1 MENKI
6 DEQMHRSV
14 CFTCGTAQGVT
25 LFLMKREGRQF
36 MKYFFWIAFAV
47 FLAAS
52 IPHVAY
58 FFASFEPSQGPE
70 GIWWWT
76 VSYAIAIS
84 IDVTVYLLSWT
95 AFQRYRRYRTPKA
108 VWQHWLLIV
117 MCTVFSWAVNWAYAK
132 QFHSSTMLS
141 AAETTAPWMTSI
153 FPFMASAFPL
163 LGIVYTMMA
172 ETISETASEEKQEK
186 AQQLNAL
193 AELAKQTSLPIS
205 TLRRALMSGTRFNPA
220 SLLSMTNVASVAPV
234 EAEPP
239 ISEDGE
245 LSEASETNRP
255 ITGQVVAIGRD
266 DVGTQEK
273 RDTPIMNAAVPPF
286 QAMPLDSSQD
296 KLQMTIEALKANPRL
311 TDEELA
317 EYLSLKRPAS
327 ARFWRLKAIE
337 ILSAPGRDQSGSTPV
352 VHAGGPWATP
362 GPVRR

>member
-1 MENKI
+1 ML
-6 DEQMHRSV
+6 DMLW
-14 CFTCGTAQGVT
+14 TT
-25 LFLMKREGRQF
+25 LGCCLLWRDNHA

-58 FFASFEPSQGPE
+58 FFASFEPSQGST
-70 GIWWWT
+70 GVWWWT

-132 QFHSSTMLS
+132 QFHSPTMLS
-141 AAETTAPWMTSI
+141 SAESAAPWLTNV

-172 ETISETASEEKQEK
+172 ETISETAIEEKKEK
-186 AQQLNAL
+186 AQQLSAL
-193 AELAKQTSLPIS
+193 TELARQTSLPIA
-205 TLRRALMSGTRFNPA
+205 TLRRALAGGNRFNA
-220 SLLSMTNVASVAPV
+220 ANLLSITNKAGSAQTMEGRINEATTVASRET
-234 EAEPP
+234 EANDP
-239 ISEDGE
+239 
-245 LSEASETNRP
+245 NRP
-255 ITGQVVAIGRD
+255 ITGQIVAIGRD
-266 DVGTQEK
+266 DVNTVSEPGISAPVVTMST
-273 RDTPIMNAAVPPF
+273 DGNP
-286 QAMPLDSSQD
+286 D
-296 KLQMTIEALKANPRL
+296 KLQMTIEALRNNPRI

-317 EYLSLKRPAS
+317 EYLALKRPAS

-337 ILSAPGRDQSGSTPV
+337 ILNAPGRSQTGPTPV
-352 VHAGGPWATP
+352 VNTNNVWTSSAGMSNGKH
-362 GPVRR
+362 

>member
-1 MENKI
+1 
-6 DEQMHRSV
+6 
-14 CFTCGTAQGVT
+14 
-25 LFLMKREGRQF
+25 

-58 FFASFEPSQGPE
+58 FFASFEPSQGQQ

-132 QFHSSTMLS
+132 QFHSLTMLS
-141 AAETTAPWMTSI
+141 SAETAAPWLTGV

-172 ETISETASEEKQEK
+172 ETISETATEEKQEK
-186 AQQLNAL
+186 AQQLSAL
-193 AELAKQTSLPIS
+193 TELAKQTSLPIA
-205 TLRRALMSGTRFNPA
+205 TLRRALMSGNRFSAA
-220 SLLSMTNVASVAPV
+220 SLLSITNRAS
-234 EAEPP
+234 AEPGTTP
-239 ISEDGE
+239 LATQDIETN
-245 LSEASETNRP
+245 EANRP
-255 ITGQVVAIGRD
+255 ITGQIVAIGHD
-266 DVGTQEK
+266 
-273 RDTPIMNAAVPPF
+273 AVNTIEDQSPH
-286 QAMPLDSSQD
+286 SSSIESNPD
-296 KLQMTIEALKANPRL
+296 KLQMTIEALKANPTI

-317 EYLSLKRPAS
+317 AYLSLKRPAS

-337 ILSAPGRDQSGSTPV
+337 ILSAPGREHTGPNPV
-352 VHAGGPWATP
+352 VHATAPWRATP
-362 GPVRR
+362 GIVNGKQ

>member
-1 MENKI
+1 
-6 DEQMHRSV
+6 
-14 CFTCGTAQGVT
+14 
-25 LFLMKREGRQF
+25 

-70 GIWWWT
+70 GIWWWA

-132 QFHSSTMLS
+132 QFHSPMMLS
-141 AAETTAPWMTSI
+141 SAESAAPWLVNV

-172 ETISETASEEKQEK
+172 ETITEEASENKQVM
-186 AQQLNAL
+186 QLTAL
-193 AELAKQTSLPIS
+193 SELAKQTNLPIAS
-205 TLRRALMSGTRFNPA
+205 LRRSLTGSSRVNPA
-220 SLLSMTNVASVAPV
+220 SLLTAVANTDGNEQTSSVNNSTSTEKNDTAKSRAV
-234 EAEPP
+234 
-239 ISEDGE
+239 
-245 LSEASETNRP
+245 
-255 ITGQVVAIGRD
+255 TGQFVTIEKENTGSLNSSNPALQAIPNDGN
-266 DVGTQEK
+266 
-273 RDTPIMNAAVPPF
+273 P
-286 QAMPLDSSQD
+286 D
-296 KLQMTIEALKANPRL
+296 KLQMTIEALRANPDM
-311 TDEELA
+311 TDEALA

-337 ILSAPGRDQSGSTPV
+337 ILSATSKEAKPTSSVVLDTWASPALANANGASGK
-352 VHAGGPWATP
+352 
-362 GPVRR
+362 RQI

>member
-1 MENKI
+1 
-6 DEQMHRSV
+6 
-14 CFTCGTAQGVT
+14 
-25 LFLMKREGRQF
+25 

-132 QFHSSTMLS
+132 QFHNTGMLS
-141 AAETTAPWMTSI
+141 AAESTAPWLTSI

-172 ETISETASEEKQEK
+172 ETVSETAAEEKQEK
-186 AQQLNAL
+186 AQQMNLL

-205 TLRRALMSGTRFNPA
+205 TLRKALMSGSRFNPA
-220 SLLSMTNVASVAPV
+220 SLLSVTNSMRTASVDTAG
-234 EAEPP
+234 AMQ
-239 ISEDGE
+239 SESEETGE
-245 LSEASETNRP
+245 SNRA
-255 ITGQVVAIGRD
+255 ITGQVVAIGREAQD
-266 DVGTQEK
+266 N
-273 RDTPIMNAAVPPF
+273 RDAPVVTPINGQHPLT
-286 QAMPLDSSQD
+286 PLDSSPD
-296 KLQMTIEALKANPRL
+296 KLQMTIEALRANPRI

-317 EYLSLKRPAS
+317 EFLALKRPAS
-327 ARFWRLKAIE
+327 ARFWRLKALE
-337 ILSAPGRDQSGSTPV
+337 ILNVPARDQTGPTPAVHAGSPLIAPGRIVNGKLRGV
-352 VHAGGPWATP
+352 
-362 GPVRR
+362 

>member
-1 MENKI
+1 
-6 DEQMHRSV
+6 
-14 CFTCGTAQGVT
+14 
-25 LFLMKREGRQF
+25 

-70 GIWWWT
+70 GVWWWA

-95 AFQRYRRYRTPKA
+95 AFQRYRRYRTAKA

-132 QFHSSTMLS
+132 QFHSNTMLS
-141 AAETTAPWMTSI
+141 SAESAAPWLVNV

-172 ETISETASEEKQEK
+172 ETITETASEDQQ
-186 AQQLNAL
+186 AASQQLTAL
-193 AELAKQTSLPIS
+193 SELAKQTSLPIA
-205 TLRRALMSGTRFNPA
+205 TLRRALASGSRINPV
-220 SLLSMTNVASVAPV
+220 SLLSSVVSPGSTESAT
-234 EAEPP
+234 
-239 ISEDGE
+239 
-245 LSEASETNRP
+245 SETTANTDKKDSSKSKA
-255 ITGQVVAIGRD
+255 ITGQFVTIEKDTIGGIHNSGPSLAGVQT
-266 DVGTQEK
+266 VGTEGN
-273 RDTPIMNAAVPPF
+273 P
-286 QAMPLDSSQD
+286 D
-296 KLQMTIEALKANPRL
+296 KLQMTIEALRANPDM
-311 TDEELA
+311 TDEALA

-337 ILSAPGRDQSGSTPV
+337 ILSSTEKDTAPNVAVRDSWASGVLAGTSGSTNG
-352 VHAGGPWATP
+352 AGNKH
-362 GPVRR
+362 